1 MATKANSKSKT
12 KRQSVNHA
20 TLSFIGGS
28 YNNRTLTIVYPSPEY
43 LVLDMGRELYER
55 QDPPGIVD
63 AVYKFNSSWENYER
77 WLAER
82 ETLFR

>member
-1 MATKANSKSKT
+1 MAPKANNK
-12 KRQSVNHA
+12 KRQSVTHA

-28 YNNRTLTIVYPSPEY
+28 YNNRTLTVVYPSPEY

-55 QDPPGIVD
+55 QDPPGVVD
-63 AVYKFNSSWENYER
+63 ATYKFNPSWEKYEL

-82 ETLFR
+82 DALYR